1 MLRKE
6 DFEPNMKTEDKIPG
20 AQTENPAQSQRFGD
34 FIVKYM
40 QNVQDTM
47 ELFPGTSF
55 RAINEIFGVLYVPLE
70 SMGEIEVTGTSYN
83 SIPKCY
89 TYMDMEAA
97 GESGINRLHDHPYL
111 KLRGKGTAVAVIDS
125 GIDYQ
130 NEVFRNA
137 GGSRI
142 AYLWDQSIEEEEQN
156 QSGRELEAE
165 NGDADN
171 LPGDDIADTEVP
183 YGKLFRKKD
192 IDRALAS
199 EEPFAIVPSRDTN
212 GHGTAL
218 AGIAAGNMV
227 PGENF
232 TEPFAIVP
240 SRDTN
245 GHGTALAGIAAGNMV
260 PGENFTGA
268 APEATLIII
277 KVKPAKQYLRNFYLY
292 PPEAEAFQEN
302 DVMMA
307 IAFAISQAKKLK
319 MPLSICLGIGSSQ
332 GAHLG
337 TNALSQYVD
346 YVANFSQVSVSV
358 AAGNEGNTR
367 NHSTGI
373 FSQGREQIVT
383 ELRVAEREQG
393 FTIEF
398 WGEPPEIY
406 ELSIQSP
413 TGEIL
418 EVSSSIGSRTQELSF
433 VFVETKVYVN
443 YILIERQTGY
453 SLVYIRFFHPASGIW
468 KIFTQARNQQ
478 NVQFHIW
485 LPVEGL
491 ISQDTYFLEPSP
503 YTTVT
508 APGDARNSI
517 TATAYQ
523 HRDGS
528 IYIAAGRGYTPD
540 GMITPHLAAPGVNVK
555 VPLVRGGFGTRS
567 GTSISAAQTAGIAA
581 LLFEWAIIRDNQP
594 FFTGSSVKYYLQRGA
609 RREENMQYPNP
620 EWGYGKVDLYHTFEL
635 LT

>member
-40 QNVQDTM
+40 QNVKDTM
-47 ELFPGTSF
+47 ELFSGTSF
-55 RAINEIFGVLYVPLE
+55 QAINEIFGVLYVPLE
-70 SMGEIEVTGTSYN
+70 SMGELEVTGTSYN

-97 GESGINRLHDHPYL
+97 GASGITRLHDHPYL

-130 NEVFRNA
+130 NAVFRNA

-142 AYLWDQSIEEEEQN
+142 AYLWDQS
-156 QSGRELEAE
+156 LED
-165 NGDADN
+165 GT
-171 LPGDDIADTEVP
+171 DIAGTEVP
-183 YGKLFRKKD
+183 YGRLFRKND
-192 IDRALAS
+192 IDQALAF
-199 EEPFAIVPSRDTN
+199 EDPFSV
-212 GHGTAL
+212 
-218 AGIAAGNMV
+218 
-227 PGENF
+227 
-232 TEPFAIVP
+232 VP

-292 PPEAEAFQEN
+292 PPDAEVFQEN

-307 IAFAISQAKKLK
+307 IAYAISWAKKLE

-373 FSQGREQIVT
+373 FSQEREQIVT

-393 FTIEF
+393 FTMEF

-406 ELSIQSP
+406 GLSIQSP

-468 KIFTQARNQQ
+468 KIFTQARNRQ
-478 NVQFHIW
+478 NVQFHMW

-567 GTSISAAQTAGIAA
+567 GTSISAAQMSGIAA

>member
-20 AQTENPAQSQRFGD
+20 AQSENPAQSQRFGD

-40 QNVQDTM
+40 QNVKDTM

-55 RAINEIFGVLYVPLE
+55 QAINEIFGVLYVPLE
-70 SMGEIEVTGTSYN
+70 SMGELEVTGTSYN

-89 TYMDMEAA
+89 TYMDMEASGA
-97 GESGINRLHDHPYL
+97 SGITRLHDHPYL

-130 NEVFRNA
+130 NAVFRNA

-142 AYLWDQSIEEEEQN
+142 AYLWDQS
-156 QSGRELEAE
+156 LED
-165 NGDADN
+165 GT
-171 LPGDDIADTEVP
+171 DIAGTEVP
-183 YGKLFRKKD
+183 YGRLFRKKD
-192 IDRALAS
+192 IDQALAF
-199 EEPFAIVPSRDTN
+199 EDPFSVVPSRDTN

-218 AGIAAGNMV
+218 SGIAAGNM
-227 PGENF
+227 
-232 TEPFAIVP
+232 A
-240 SRDTN
+240 
-245 GHGTALAGIAAGNMV
+245 

-292 PPEAEAFQEN
+292 PPEAEVFQEN

-307 IAFAISQAKKLK
+307 IAYAISWAKKLE

-373 FSQGREQIVT
+373 FSQEREQIVT

-393 FTIEF
+393 FTMEF

-406 ELSIQSP
+406 GLSIQSP

-433 VFVETKVYVN
+433 VFVETKMYVN

-468 KIFTQARNQQ
+468 KIFTQARNRQ
-478 NVQFHIW
+478 NVQFHMW

>member
-1 MLRKE
+1 MFGRE
-6 DFEPNMKTEDKIPG
+6 DFEFDMETEENEIPG
-20 AQTENPAQSQRFGD
+20 VQPENPAQSEHFGD

-40 QNVQDTM
+40 QKVENTM
-47 ELFPGTSF
+47 ELFPGTTF
-55 RAINEIFGVLYVPLE
+55 QAVNEIFGILYVPLE
-70 SMGEIEVTGTSYN
+70 NTGELEITGTSYN

-97 GESGINRLHDHPYL
+97 GASGITRLHDHPYL

-142 AYLWDQSIEEEEQN
+142 AYLWDQS
-156 QSGRELEAE
+156 LEDE
-165 NGDADN
+165 
-171 LPGDDIADTEVP
+171 ADTGSAKVP
-183 YGKLFRKKD
+183 YGRLFRKKD
-192 IDRALAS
+192 IDLALDS
-199 EEPFAIVPSRDTN
+199 ENPFSIVPSRDTN

-227 PGENF
+227 Q
-232 TEPFAIVP
+232 
-240 SRDTN
+240 
-245 GHGTALAGIAAGNMV
+245 
-260 PGENFTGA
+260 GENFTGA

-292 PPEAEAFQEN
+292 PPEAEVFQED

-307 IAFAISQAKKLK
+307 IAFAIRQAKELGV
-319 MPLSICLGIGSSQ
+319 PLSICVGIGSSQ

-373 FSQGREQIVT
+373 FSQEREKIVT

-393 FTIEF
+393 FTMEF

-418 EVSSSIGSRTQELSF
+418 KVSSSIGSRTQELSF

-468 KIFTQARNQQ
+468 KIFTQGKNKQ
-478 NVQFHIW
+478 NVQFHMW

-540 GMITPHLAAPGVNVK
+540 GMVTPHLAAPGVNVK

-620 EWGYGKVDLYHTFEL
+620 EWGYGRVDLYHTFEL

>member
-20 AQTENPAQSQRFGD
+20 AQSENPAQSQRFGD

-40 QNVQDTM
+40 QNVKDTM

-55 RAINEIFGVLYVPLE
+55 QAINEIFGVLYVPLE
-70 SMGEIEVTGTSYN
+70 SMGELEVTGTSYN

-97 GESGINRLHDHPYL
+97 GASGITRLHDHPYL

-130 NEVFRNA
+130 NAVFRNA

-142 AYLWDQSIEEEEQN
+142 AYLWDQS
-156 QSGRELEAE
+156 LED
-165 NGDADN
+165 GT
-171 LPGDDIADTEVP
+171 DIAGTEVP
-183 YGKLFRKKD
+183 YGRLFRKKD
-192 IDRALAS
+192 IDQALAF
-199 EEPFAIVPSRDTN
+199 EDPFSVVPSRDTN

-218 AGIAAGNMV
+218 SGIAAGNM
-227 PGENF
+227 
-232 TEPFAIVP
+232 A
-240 SRDTN
+240 
-245 GHGTALAGIAAGNMV
+245 

-292 PPEAEAFQEN
+292 PPEAEVFQEN

-307 IAFAISQAKKLK
+307 IAYAISWAKKLE

-373 FSQGREQIVT
+373 FSQEREQIVT

-393 FTIEF
+393 FTMEF

-406 ELSIQSP
+406 GLSIQSP

-468 KIFTQARNQQ
+468 KIFTQARNRQ
-478 NVQFHIW
+478 NVQFHMW

>member
-40 QNVQDTM
+40 QNVKDTM

-55 RAINEIFGVLYVPLE
+55 QAINEIFGVLYVPLE
-70 SMGEIEVTGTSYN
+70 SMGELEVTGTSYN

-97 GESGINRLHDHPYL
+97 GASGITRLHDHPYL

-130 NEVFRNA
+130 NAVFRNA

-142 AYLWDQSIEEEEQN
+142 AYLWDQS
-156 QSGRELEAE
+156 LED
-165 NGDADN
+165 GT
-171 LPGDDIADTEVP
+171 DIAGTEVP
-183 YGKLFRKKD
+183 YGRLFRKND
-192 IDRALAS
+192 IDQALAF
-199 EEPFAIVPSRDTN
+199 EDPFSV
-212 GHGTAL
+212 
-218 AGIAAGNMV
+218 
-227 PGENF
+227 
-232 TEPFAIVP
+232 VP

-292 PPEAEAFQEN
+292 PPDAEVFQEN

-307 IAFAISQAKKLK
+307 IAYAISWAKKLE

-346 YVANFSQVSVSV
+346 YVANFSQVSVSA

-393 FTIEF
+393 FTMEF

-406 ELSIQSP
+406 GLSIQSP

-468 KIFTQARNQQ
+468 KIFTRGKNRQ
-478 NVQFHIW
+478 NVQFHMW

-517 TATAYQ
+517 TTTAYQ

-594 FFTGSSVKYYLQRGA
+594 FFTGSGVKYYLQRGA

-620 EWGYGKVDLYHTFEL
+620 EWGYGKVNLYHTFEL

>member
-20 AQTENPAQSQRFGD
+20 AQSENPAQSQRFGD

-40 QNVQDTM
+40 QNVKDTM

-55 RAINEIFGVLYVPLE
+55 QAINEIFGVLYVPLE
-70 SMGEIEVTGTSYN
+70 SMGELEVTGTSYN

-97 GESGINRLHDHPYL
+97 GASGITRLHDHPYL

-130 NEVFRNA
+130 NAVFRNA

-142 AYLWDQSIEEEEQN
+142 AYLWDQS
-156 QSGRELEAE
+156 LED
-165 NGDADN
+165 GT
-171 LPGDDIADTEVP
+171 DIAGTEVP
-183 YGKLFRKKD
+183 YGRLFLKND
-192 IDRALAS
+192 IDQALAF
-199 EEPFAIVPSRDTN
+199 EDPFSV
-212 GHGTAL
+212 
-218 AGIAAGNMV
+218 
-227 PGENF
+227 
-232 TEPFAIVP
+232 VP

-292 PPEAEAFQEN
+292 PPDAEVFQEN

-307 IAFAISQAKKLK
+307 IAYAISWAKKLE

-373 FSQGREQIVT
+373 FSQEREQIVT

-393 FTIEF
+393 FTMEF

-406 ELSIQSP
+406 GLSIQSP

-468 KIFTQARNQQ
+468 KIFTQARNRQ
-478 NVQFHIW
+478 NVQFHMW

-567 GTSISAAQTAGIAA
+567 GTSISAAQMSGIAA

>member
-20 AQTENPAQSQRFGD
+20 AQSENPAQSQHFGD

-40 QNVQDTM
+40 QNVKDTM

-55 RAINEIFGVLYVPLE
+55 QAINEIFGVLYVPLE
-70 SMGEIEVTGTSYN
+70 SMGELEVTGTSYN

-97 GESGINRLHDHPYL
+97 GASGITRLHDHPYL

-130 NEVFRNA
+130 NAVFRNA

-142 AYLWDQSIEEEEQN
+142 AYLWDQS
-156 QSGRELEAE
+156 LED
-165 NGDADN
+165 GT
-171 LPGDDIADTEVP
+171 DIAGTEVP
-183 YGKLFRKKD
+183 YGRLFRKND
-192 IDRALAS
+192 IDQALAF
-199 EEPFAIVPSRDTN
+199 EDPFSV
-212 GHGTAL
+212 
-218 AGIAAGNMV
+218 
-227 PGENF
+227 
-232 TEPFAIVP
+232 VP

-292 PPEAEAFQEN
+292 PPDAEVFQEN

-307 IAFAISQAKKLK
+307 IAYAISWAKKLE

-373 FSQGREQIVT
+373 FSQGREQVVT

-393 FTIEF
+393 FTMEF

-406 ELSIQSP
+406 GLSIQSP

-468 KIFTQARNQQ
+468 KIFTQARNRQ
-478 NVQFHIW
+478 NVQFHMW

-567 GTSISAAQTAGIAA
+567 GTSISAAQMSGIAA

>member
-6 DFEPNMKTEDKIPG
+6 DFEPNMKIEDKIPG
-20 AQTENPAQSQRFGD
+20 AQSENPAQSQRFGD

-40 QNVQDTM
+40 QNVKDTM

-55 RAINEIFGVLYVPLE
+55 QAINEIFGVLYVPLE
-70 SMGEIEVTGTSYN
+70 SMGELEVTGTSYN

-97 GESGINRLHDHPYL
+97 GASGITRLHDHPYL

-130 NEVFRNA
+130 NAVFRNA

-142 AYLWDQSIEEEEQN
+142 AYLWDQS
-156 QSGRELEAE
+156 LED
-165 NGDADN
+165 GT
-171 LPGDDIADTEVP
+171 DIAGTEVP
-183 YGKLFRKKD
+183 YGRLFRKND
-192 IDRALAS
+192 IDQALAF
-199 EEPFAIVPSRDTN
+199 ENPFSV
-212 GHGTAL
+212 
-218 AGIAAGNMV
+218 
-227 PGENF
+227 
-232 TEPFAIVP
+232 VP

-292 PPEAEAFQEN
+292 PPDAEVFQEN

-307 IAFAISQAKKLK
+307 IAYAISWAKKLE

-373 FSQGREQIVT
+373 FSQEREQIVT

-393 FTIEF
+393 FTMEF

-406 ELSIQSP
+406 GLSIQSP

-468 KIFTQARNQQ
+468 KIFTQARNRQ
-478 NVQFHIW
+478 NVQFHMW

-594 FFTGSSVKYYLQRGA
+594 FFTGSSMKYYLQRGA

>member
-1 MLRKE
+1 MFGRE
-6 DFEPNMKTEDKIPG
+6 DFEFDMKTEENEIPG
-20 AQTENPAQSQRFGD
+20 VQPENPAQSEHFGD

-40 QNVQDTM
+40 QNVENTM
-47 ELFPGTSF
+47 ELFPGTTF
-55 RAINEIFGVLYVPLE
+55 QAVNEIFGILYVPLE
-70 SMGEIEVTGTSYN
+70 NTGELEITGTSYN

-97 GESGINRLHDHPYL
+97 GASGITRLHDHPYL

-142 AYLWDQSIEEEEQN
+142 AYLWDQS
-156 QSGRELEAE
+156 LEDE
-165 NGDADN
+165 
-171 LPGDDIADTEVP
+171 ADTGSAKVP
-183 YGKLFRKKD
+183 YGRLFRKKD
-192 IDRALAS
+192 IDLALDS
-199 EEPFAIVPSRDTN
+199 ENPFSIVPSRDTN

-227 PGENF
+227 Q
-232 TEPFAIVP
+232 
-240 SRDTN
+240 
-245 GHGTALAGIAAGNMV
+245 
-260 PGENFTGA
+260 GENFTGA

-292 PPEAEAFQEN
+292 PPEAEVFQED

-307 IAFAISQAKKLK
+307 IAFAIRLAKELGV
-319 MPLSICLGIGSSQ
+319 PLSICVGIGSSQ

-373 FSQGREQIVT
+373 FSQERERIVT

-393 FTIEF
+393 FTMEF

-418 EVSSSIGSRTQELSF
+418 EVSSSIGARTQELSF

-468 KIFTQARNQQ
+468 KIFTQGKNKQ
-478 NVQFHIW
+478 NAQFHMW

-540 GMITPHLAAPGVNVK
+540 GMVTPHLAAPGVNVK

-581 LLFEWAIIRDNQP
+581 LLFEWAIIRNNQP

-620 EWGYGKVDLYHTFEL
+620 EWGYGRVDLYHTFEL

>member
-1 MLRKE
+1 MFGKE
-6 DFEPNMKTEDKIPG
+6 DFEFDMETEEDEILGVQP
-20 AQTENPAQSQRFGD
+20 ENPTQSEHFGD

-40 QNVQDTM
+40 QNVENTM
-47 ELFPGTSF
+47 ELFPGTTF
-55 RAINEIFGVLYVPLE
+55 QAVNEIFGILYVPLE
-70 SMGEIEVTGTSYN
+70 NIGELEVTGTSYN

-89 TYMDMEAA
+89 TYMDMDAA
-97 GESGINRLHDHPYL
+97 GASGITRLHDHPYL

-142 AYLWDQSIEEEEQN
+142 AYLWDQS
-156 QSGRELEAE
+156 LE
-165 NGDADN
+165 NGTDKES
-171 LPGDDIADTEVP
+171 TEVP
-183 YGKLFRKKD
+183 YGRLFRKKD
-192 IDRALAS
+192 IDLALDS
-199 EEPFAIVPSRDTN
+199 ENPFSIVPSRD
-212 GHGTAL
+212 
-218 AGIAAGNMV
+218 I
-227 PGENF
+227 
-232 TEPFAIVP
+232 
-240 SRDTN
+240 N

-277 KVKPAKQYLRNFYLY
+277 KVKQAKQYLRNFYLY
-292 PPEAEAFQEN
+292 PPDAEVFQED

-307 IAFAISQAKKLK
+307 VAIAIRLAKELG

-337 TNALSQYVD
+337 ANALSQYVD

-373 FSQGREQIVT
+373 FSQGRDNVVT

-393 FTIEF
+393 FTLEF

-406 ELSIQSP
+406 SISIQSP

-418 EVSSSIGSRTQELSF
+418 EVSSSIGARTQELSF

-443 YILIERQTGY
+443 YIMIERQTGY
-453 SLVYIRFFHPASGIW
+453 SLIYVRFFHPAAGIW
-468 KIFTQARNQQ
+468 KIFTQARNRQ
-478 NVQFHIW
+478 NVQFHMW

-540 GMITPHLAAPGVNVK
+540 GMVTPHLAAPGVNVK
-555 VPLVRGGFGTRS
+555 VPLMRGGYGTRS
-567 GTSISAAQTAGIAA
+567 GTSIAAAQTAGIAA
-581 LLFEWAIIRDNQP
+581 LLFEWAIIRNNQP

>member
-1 MLRKE
+1 MQ
-6 DFEPNMKTEDKIPG
+6 P
-20 AQTENPAQSQRFGD
+20 ENPAQSEHFGD

-40 QNVQDTM
+40 QNVENTM
-47 ELFPGTSF
+47 ELFPGTTF
-55 RAINEIFGVLYVPLE
+55 QAVNEIFGILYVPLE
-70 SMGEIEVTGTSYN
+70 NTGELEITGTSYN

-97 GESGINRLHDHPYL
+97 GASGITRLHDHPYL

-142 AYLWDQSIEEEEQN
+142 AYLWDQSLEEE
-156 QSGRELEAE
+156 SDMGA
-165 NGDADN
+165 AK
-171 LPGDDIADTEVP
+171 VP
-183 YGKLFRKKD
+183 YGRLFRKRD
-192 IDRALAS
+192 IDLALDS
-199 EEPFAIVPSRDTN
+199 ENPFSIVPSRDTN

-227 PGENF
+227 Q
-232 TEPFAIVP
+232 
-240 SRDTN
+240 
-245 GHGTALAGIAAGNMV
+245 
-260 PGENFTGA
+260 GENFTGA

-292 PPEAEAFQEN
+292 PPEAEVFQED

-307 IAFAISQAKKLK
+307 IAFAIRLAKELGV
-319 MPLSICLGIGSSQ
+319 PLSICVGIGSSQ

-373 FSQGREQIVT
+373 FSQEREKIVT

-393 FTIEF
+393 FTMEF

-468 KIFTQARNQQ
+468 KIFTQGKNKQ
-478 NVQFHIW
+478 NVQFHMW

-528 IYIAAGRGYTPD
+528 IYIAAGRGYTPN
-540 GMITPHLAAPGVNVK
+540 GMVTPHLAAPGVNVK
-555 VPLVRGGFGTRS
+555 VPLVRGGFGIRS

-620 EWGYGKVDLYHTFEL
+620 EWGYGRVDLYHTFEL

>member
-1 MLRKE
+1 MLGKE
-6 DFEPNMKTEDKIPG
+6 DFEFDMETEENEIPG
-20 AQTENPAQSQRFGD
+20 VQPENPAQSEHFGD

-40 QNVQDTM
+40 QNVENTM
-47 ELFPGTSF
+47 ELFPGTTF
-55 RAINEIFGVLYVPLE
+55 QAINEIFGILYVPLE
-70 SMGEIEVTGTSYN
+70 NTGELEITGTSYN

-97 GESGINRLHDHPYL
+97 GASGITRLHDHPYL
-111 KLRGKGTAVAVIDS
+111 KLRGRGTAVAVIDS

-142 AYLWDQSIEEEEQN
+142 AYLWDQSLEEE
-156 QSGRELEAE
+156 SDMGA
-165 NGDADN
+165 AK
-171 LPGDDIADTEVP
+171 VP
-183 YGKLFRKKD
+183 YGRLFRKRD
-192 IDRALAS
+192 IDLALDS
-199 EEPFAIVPSRDTN
+199 ENPFSIVPSRDTN

-227 PGENF
+227 Q
-232 TEPFAIVP
+232 
-240 SRDTN
+240 
-245 GHGTALAGIAAGNMV
+245 
-260 PGENFTGA
+260 GENFTGA

-292 PPEAEAFQEN
+292 PPEAEVFQED

-307 IAFAISQAKKLK
+307 IAFAIRLAKELRV
-319 MPLSICLGIGSSQ
+319 PLSICVGIGSSQ

-373 FSQGREQIVT
+373 FSQEREKIVT

-393 FTIEF
+393 FTMEF

-468 KIFTQARNQQ
+468 KIFTQGKNKQ
-478 NVQFHIW
+478 NVQFHMW

-540 GMITPHLAAPGVNVK
+540 GMVTPHLAAPGVNVK

-581 LLFEWAIIRDNQP
+581 LLFEWAIIRNNQP

-620 EWGYGKVDLYHTFEL
+620 EWGYGRVDLYHTFEL

>member
-20 AQTENPAQSQRFGD
+20 AQSENPAQSQRFGD

-40 QNVQDTM
+40 QNVKDTM

-55 RAINEIFGVLYVPLE
+55 QAINEIFGVLYVPLE
-70 SMGEIEVTGTSYN
+70 SMGELEVTGTSYN

-97 GESGINRLHDHPYL
+97 GASGITRLHDHPYL

-130 NEVFRNA
+130 NAVFRNA

-142 AYLWDQSIEEEEQN
+142 AYLWDQS
-156 QSGRELEAE
+156 LED
-165 NGDADN
+165 GT
-171 LPGDDIADTEVP
+171 DIAGTEVP
-183 YGKLFRKKD
+183 YGRLFRKND
-192 IDRALAS
+192 IDQALAF
-199 EEPFAIVPSRDTN
+199 EDPFSV
-212 GHGTAL
+212 
-218 AGIAAGNMV
+218 
-227 PGENF
+227 
-232 TEPFAIVP
+232 VP

-292 PPEAEAFQEN
+292 PPDAEVFQEN

-307 IAFAISQAKKLK
+307 IAYAISWAKKLE

-468 KIFTQARNQQ
+468 KIFTQARNRQ

-609 RREENMQYPNP
+609 RREETMQYPNP

>member
-20 AQTENPAQSQRFGD
+20 AQSENPAQSQRFGD

-40 QNVQDTM
+40 QNVKDTM

-55 RAINEIFGVLYVPLE
+55 QAINEIFGVLYVPLE
-70 SMGEIEVTGTSYN
+70 SMGELEVTGTSYN

-97 GESGINRLHDHPYL
+97 GASGITRLHDHPYL

-130 NEVFRNA
+130 NVVFRNA

-142 AYLWDQSIEEEEQN
+142 AYLWDQS
-156 QSGRELEAE
+156 LED
-165 NGDADN
+165 GT
-171 LPGDDIADTEVP
+171 DIAGTEVP
-183 YGKLFRKKD
+183 YGRLFRKND
-192 IDRALAS
+192 IDQALAF
-199 EEPFAIVPSRDTN
+199 EDPFSV
-212 GHGTAL
+212 
-218 AGIAAGNMV
+218 
-227 PGENF
+227 
-232 TEPFAIVP
+232 VP

-292 PPEAEAFQEN
+292 PPDAEVFQEN

-307 IAFAISQAKKLK
+307 IAYAISWAKKLE

-373 FSQGREQIVT
+373 FSQGREQVVT

-393 FTIEF
+393 FTMEF

-406 ELSIQSP
+406 GLSIQSP

-468 KIFTQARNQQ
+468 KIFTQARNRQ
-478 NVQFHIW
+478 NVQFHMW

-567 GTSISAAQTAGIAA
+567 GTSISAAQMSGIAA

>member
-20 AQTENPAQSQRFGD
+20 AQSENPAQSQRFGD

-40 QNVQDTM
+40 QNVKDTM

-55 RAINEIFGVLYVPLE
+55 QAINEIFGVLYVPLE
-70 SMGEIEVTGTSYN
+70 SMGELEVTGTSYN

-97 GESGINRLHDHPYL
+97 GASGITRLHDHPYL

-130 NEVFRNA
+130 NAVFRNA

-142 AYLWDQSIEEEEQN
+142 AYLWDQS
-156 QSGRELEAE
+156 LED
-165 NGDADN
+165 GT
-171 LPGDDIADTEVP
+171 DIAGTEVP
-183 YGKLFRKKD
+183 YGRLFRKND
-192 IDRALAS
+192 IDQALAF
-199 EEPFAIVPSRDTN
+199 EDPFSV
-212 GHGTAL
+212 
-218 AGIAAGNMV
+218 
-227 PGENF
+227 
-232 TEPFAIVP
+232 VP

-292 PPEAEAFQEN
+292 PPDAEVFQEN

-307 IAFAISQAKKLK
+307 IAYAISWAKKLE

-468 KIFTQARNQQ
+468 KIFTQARNRQ
-478 NVQFHIW
+478 NVQFHMW

-567 GTSISAAQTAGIAA
+567 GTSISAAQMSGIAA

>member
-1 MLRKE
+1 MFGRE
-6 DFEPNMKTEDKIPG
+6 DFEFDMKTEENEIPG
-20 AQTENPAQSQRFGD
+20 VQPENPAQSEHFGD

-40 QNVQDTM
+40 QKVENTM
-47 ELFPGTSF
+47 ELFPGTTF
-55 RAINEIFGVLYVPLE
+55 QAVNEIFGILYVPLE
-70 SMGEIEVTGTSYN
+70 NTGELEITGTSYN

-97 GESGINRLHDHPYL
+97 GASGITRLHDHPYL

-142 AYLWDQSIEEEEQN
+142 AYLWDQSLEEE
-156 QSGRELEAE
+156 SDMGA
-165 NGDADN
+165 AK
-171 LPGDDIADTEVP
+171 VP
-183 YGKLFRKKD
+183 YGRLFRKKD
-192 IDRALAS
+192 IDLALDS
-199 EEPFAIVPSRDTN
+199 ENPFSIVPSRDTN

-227 PGENF
+227 Q
-232 TEPFAIVP
+232 
-240 SRDTN
+240 
-245 GHGTALAGIAAGNMV
+245 
-260 PGENFTGA
+260 GENFTGA

-292 PPEAEAFQEN
+292 PPEAEVFQED

-307 IAFAISQAKKLK
+307 IAFAIRLAKELGV
-319 MPLSICLGIGSSQ
+319 PLSICVGIGSSQ

-373 FSQGREQIVT
+373 FSQEREKIVT

-393 FTIEF
+393 FTMEF

-418 EVSSSIGSRTQELSF
+418 KVSSSIGYRTQELSF

-468 KIFTQARNQQ
+468 KIFTQGKNKQ
-478 NVQFHIW
+478 NVQFHMW

-540 GMITPHLAAPGVNVK
+540 GMVTPHLAAPGVNVK

-620 EWGYGKVDLYHTFEL
+620 EWGYGRVDLYHTFEL

>member
-1 MLRKE
+1 MKKAKAGLHMLRKE
-6 DFEPNMKTEDKIPG
+6 ELEFNMDAREDEIPG
-20 AQTENPAQSQRFGD
+20 VQPEKPAQSEHFGD
-34 FIVKYM
+34 FIVKHM
-40 QNVQDTM
+40 QNVENTM
-47 ELFPGTSF
+47 ELFPGTTF
-55 RAINEIFGVLYVPLE
+55 QAIDEIFGILYVPLE
-70 SMGEIEVTGTSYN
+70 NIGELEITGISYN

-97 GESGINRLHDHPYL
+97 GASGVTRLHDHPYL
-111 KLRGKGTAVAVIDS
+111 RLLGKGTAVAVIDS

-142 AYLWDQSIEEEEQN
+142 AYLWDQSLEDSREEK
-156 QSGRELEAE
+156 
-165 NGDADN
+165 
-171 LPGDDIADTEVP
+171 EVP
-183 YGKLFRKKD
+183 YGRLFRKTD
-192 IDRALAS
+192 IDQALGTKA
-199 EEPFAIVPSRDTN
+199 PFFLVPSMDTN
-212 GHGTAL
+212 GHGTVL
-218 AGIAAGNMV
+218 AGIAAGNV
-227 PGENF
+227 
-232 TEPFAIVP
+232 
-240 SRDTN
+240 
-245 GHGTALAGIAAGNMV
+245 V

-268 APEATLIII
+268 APEATLIVI
-277 KVKPAKQYLRNFYLY
+277 KLKQAKQYLRNFYLY
-292 PPEAEAFQEN
+292 PPDTEVFQED
-302 DVMMA
+302 DVMLA
-307 IAFAISQAKKLK
+307 IAFAIRWAKELK

-337 TNALSQYVD
+337 ANALSQYVD
-346 YVANFSQVSVSV
+346 YVADFSQVSVSA

-373 FSQGREQIVT
+373 LSPGRNSAVT
-383 ELRVAEREQG
+383 ELRVAEKEQG
-393 FTIEF
+393 FTLEF

-406 ELSIQSP
+406 SISIQSP

-418 EVSSSIGSRTQELSF
+418 EVSSSIGARTQELSF
-433 VFVETKVYVN
+433 IFVETKVYVN
-443 YILIERQTGY
+443 YIMIERQTGY
-453 SLVYIRFFHPASGIW
+453 SLIYVRFFHPAAGIW
-468 KIFTQARNQQ
+468 KIFTQTRNRQ
-478 NVQFHIW
+478 NVQFYMW

-540 GMITPHLAAPGVNVK
+540 GRITPHLAAPGVGVK
-555 VPLVRGGFGTRS
+555 APLVRGGYGTRS
-567 GTSISAAQTAGIAA
+567 GTSIAAAQTAGIAA
-581 LLFEWAIIRDNQP
+581 LLFEWAIIRNNQP

-609 RREENMQYPNP
+609 RREENIQYPNP
-620 EWGYGKVDLYHTFEL
+620 EWGYGEVDLYHTFEL

>member
-20 AQTENPAQSQRFGD
+20 AQSENPAQSQRFGD

-40 QNVQDTM
+40 QNVKDTM

-55 RAINEIFGVLYVPLE
+55 QAINEIFGVLYVPLE
-70 SMGEIEVTGTSYN
+70 SMGELEVTGTSYN

-89 TYMDMEAA
+89 TYMDMEASGA
-97 GESGINRLHDHPYL
+97 SGITRLHDHPYL

-130 NEVFRNA
+130 NAVFRNA

-142 AYLWDQSIEEEEQN
+142 AYLWDQS
-156 QSGRELEAE
+156 LED
-165 NGDADN
+165 GT
-171 LPGDDIADTEVP
+171 DIAGTEVP
-183 YGKLFRKKD
+183 YGRLFRKKD
-192 IDRALAS
+192 IDQALAS
-199 EEPFAIVPSRDTN
+199 EDPFSVVPSRDTN

-218 AGIAAGNMV
+218 
-227 PGENF
+227 
-232 TEPFAIVP
+232 
-240 SRDTN
+240 S
-245 GHGTALAGIAAGNMV
+245 GIAAGNMV

-292 PPEAEAFQEN
+292 PPEAEVFQEN

-307 IAFAISQAKKLK
+307 IAYAISWAKKLE

-373 FSQGREQIVT
+373 FSQEREQIVT

-393 FTIEF
+393 FTMEF

-406 ELSIQSP
+406 GLSIQSP

-468 KIFTQARNQQ
+468 KIFTQARNRQ
-478 NVQFHIW
+478 NVQFHMW

-567 GTSISAAQTAGIAA
+567 GTSISAAQMSGIAA
-581 LLFEWAIIRDNQP
+581 LLFEWAIIRNNQP

>member
-40 QNVQDTM
+40 QNVKDTM

-55 RAINEIFGVLYVPLE
+55 QAINEIFGVLYVPLE
-70 SMGEIEVTGTSYN
+70 SMGELEVTGTSYN

-97 GESGINRLHDHPYL
+97 GASGITRLHDHPYL
-111 KLRGKGTAVAVIDS
+111 KLRGMGTAVEVIDS

-130 NEVFRNA
+130 NAVFRNA

-142 AYLWDQSIEEEEQN
+142 AYLWDQS
-156 QSGRELEAE
+156 LED
-165 NGDADN
+165 GT
-171 LPGDDIADTEVP
+171 DIAGTEVP
-183 YGKLFRKKD
+183 YGRLFRKND
-192 IDRALAS
+192 IDQALAF
-199 EEPFAIVPSRDTN
+199 EDPFSV
-212 GHGTAL
+212 
-218 AGIAAGNMV
+218 
-227 PGENF
+227 
-232 TEPFAIVP
+232 VP

-292 PPEAEAFQEN
+292 PPDAEVFQEN

-307 IAFAISQAKKLK
+307 IAYAISWAKKLE

-393 FTIEF
+393 FTMEF

-406 ELSIQSP
+406 GLSIQSP

-468 KIFTQARNQQ
+468 KIFTQARNRQ
-478 NVQFHIW
+478 NVQFHMW

-567 GTSISAAQTAGIAA
+567 GTSISAAQMSGIAA

>member
-1 MLRKE
+1 MFGRE
-6 DFEPNMKTEDKIPG
+6 DFEFDMKTEENEIPG
-20 AQTENPAQSQRFGD
+20 VQPENPAQSEHFGD

-40 QNVQDTM
+40 QNVENTM
-47 ELFPGTSF
+47 ELFPGTTF
-55 RAINEIFGVLYVPLE
+55 QAINEIFGILYVPLE
-70 SMGEIEVTGTSYN
+70 NTGELEITGTSYN

-97 GESGINRLHDHPYL
+97 GASGITRLHDHPYL
-111 KLRGKGTAVAVIDS
+111 KLRGRGTAVAVIDS

-142 AYLWDQSIEEEEQN
+142 AYLWDQSLEEE
-156 QSGRELEAE
+156 S
-165 NGDADN
+165 
-171 LPGDDIADTEVP
+171 DIGAAKVP
-183 YGKLFRKKD
+183 YGRLFRKRD
-192 IDRALAS
+192 IDLALDS
-199 EEPFAIVPSRDTN
+199 ENPFSIVPSRDTN

-227 PGENF
+227 Q
-232 TEPFAIVP
+232 
-240 SRDTN
+240 
-245 GHGTALAGIAAGNMV
+245 
-260 PGENFTGA
+260 GENFTGA

-292 PPEAEAFQEN
+292 PPEAEVFQED

-307 IAFAISQAKKLK
+307 IAFAIRLAKELRV
-319 MPLSICLGIGSSQ
+319 PLSICVGIGSSQ

-373 FSQGREQIVT
+373 FSQEREKIVT

-393 FTIEF
+393 FTMEF

-468 KIFTQARNQQ
+468 KIFTQGKNKQ
-478 NVQFHIW
+478 NVQFHMW
-485 LPVEGL
+485 LPLEGL

-540 GMITPHLAAPGVNVK
+540 GMVTPHLAAPGVNVK

-581 LLFEWAIIRDNQP
+581 LLFEWAIIRNNQP

-620 EWGYGKVDLYHTFEL
+620 EWGYGRVDLYHTFEL

>member
-20 AQTENPAQSQRFGD
+20 AQSENPAQSQRFGD

-40 QNVQDTM
+40 QNVKDTM

-55 RAINEIFGVLYVPLE
+55 QAINEIFGVLYVPLE
-70 SMGEIEVTGTSYN
+70 SMGELEVTGTSYN

-97 GESGINRLHDHPYL
+97 GASGITRLHDHPYL

-130 NEVFRNA
+130 NAVFRNA

-142 AYLWDQSIEEEEQN
+142 AYLWDQS
-156 QSGRELEAE
+156 LED
-165 NGDADN
+165 GT
-171 LPGDDIADTEVP
+171 DIAGTEVP
-183 YGKLFRKKD
+183 YGRLFHKND
-192 IDRALAS
+192 IDQALAF
-199 EEPFAIVPSRDTN
+199 EDPFSV
-212 GHGTAL
+212 
-218 AGIAAGNMV
+218 
-227 PGENF
+227 
-232 TEPFAIVP
+232 VP

-292 PPEAEAFQEN
+292 PPDAEVFQEN

-307 IAFAISQAKKLK
+307 IAYAISWAKKLE

-373 FSQGREQIVT
+373 FSQGREQVVT

-393 FTIEF
+393 FTMEF

-406 ELSIQSP
+406 GLSIQSP

-468 KIFTQARNQQ
+468 KIFTQARNRQ
-478 NVQFHIW
+478 NVQFHMW

-567 GTSISAAQTAGIAA
+567 GTSISAAQMSGIAA

>member
-40 QNVQDTM
+40 QNVKDTM

-55 RAINEIFGVLYVPLE
+55 QAINEIFGVLYVPLE
-70 SMGEIEVTGTSYN
+70 SMGELEVTGTSYN

-97 GESGINRLHDHPYL
+97 GASGITRLHDHPYL

-130 NEVFRNA
+130 NAVFRNA

-142 AYLWDQSIEEEEQN
+142 AYLWDQS
-156 QSGRELEAE
+156 LED
-165 NGDADN
+165 GT
-171 LPGDDIADTEVP
+171 DIAGTEVP
-183 YGKLFRKKD
+183 YGRLFRKND
-192 IDRALAS
+192 IDQALAS
-199 EEPFAIVPSRDTN
+199 EDPFSIVPSRDTN

-218 AGIAAGNMV
+218 
-227 PGENF
+227 
-232 TEPFAIVP
+232 
-240 SRDTN
+240 S
-245 GHGTALAGIAAGNMV
+245 GIAAGNMV

-292 PPEAEAFQEN
+292 PPDAEVFQEN
-302 DVMMA
+302 DVMIA
-307 IAFAISQAKKLK
+307 IAYAISWAKKLE

-346 YVANFSQVSVSV
+346 YVANFSQVSVSA

-393 FTIEF
+393 FTMEF

-406 ELSIQSP
+406 GLSIQSP

-468 KIFTQARNQQ
+468 KIFTRGKNRQ

-517 TATAYQ
+517 TTTAYQ

-567 GTSISAAQTAGIAA
+567 GTSISAAQMSGIAA

>member
-20 AQTENPAQSQRFGD
+20 AQSENPAQSQRFGD

-40 QNVQDTM
+40 QNVKDTM

-55 RAINEIFGVLYVPLE
+55 QAINEIFGVLYVPLE
-70 SMGEIEVTGTSYN
+70 NMGELEVTGTSYN

-89 TYMDMEAA
+89 TYMDMEASGA
-97 GESGINRLHDHPYL
+97 SGITRLHDHPYL

-130 NEVFRNA
+130 NAVFRNA

-142 AYLWDQSIEEEEQN
+142 SYLWDQS
-156 QSGRELEAE
+156 LED
-165 NGDADN
+165 GT
-171 LPGDDIADTEVP
+171 DIAGTEVP
-183 YGKLFRKKD
+183 YGRLFRKND
-192 IDRALAS
+192 IDQALAS
-199 EEPFAIVPSRDTN
+199 EDPFSV
-212 GHGTAL
+212 
-218 AGIAAGNMV
+218 
-227 PGENF
+227 
-232 TEPFAIVP
+232 VP

-292 PPEAEAFQEN
+292 PPDAEVFQEN

-307 IAFAISQAKKLK
+307 TAYAISWAKKLE

-373 FSQGREQIVT
+373 FSQEREQIVT

-393 FTIEF
+393 FTMEF

-406 ELSIQSP
+406 GLSIQSP

-478 NVQFHIW
+478 NVQFHMW

-594 FFTGSSVKYYLQRGA
+594 FFTGSGVKYYLQRGA

>member
-20 AQTENPAQSQRFGD
+20 AQSENPAQSQRFGD

-40 QNVQDTM
+40 QNVKDTM
-47 ELFPGTSF
+47 ELFSGTSF
-55 RAINEIFGVLYVPLE
+55 QAINEIFGVLYVPLE
-70 SMGEIEVTGTSYN
+70 SMGELEVTGTSYN

-97 GESGINRLHDHPYL
+97 GASGITRLHDHPYL

-130 NEVFRNA
+130 NAVFRNA

-142 AYLWDQSIEEEEQN
+142 AYLWDQS
-156 QSGRELEAE
+156 LED
-165 NGDADN
+165 GT
-171 LPGDDIADTEVP
+171 DIAGTEVP
-183 YGKLFRKKD
+183 YGRLFRKND
-192 IDRALAS
+192 IDQALAF
-199 EEPFAIVPSRDTN
+199 EDPFSV
-212 GHGTAL
+212 
-218 AGIAAGNMV
+218 
-227 PGENF
+227 
-232 TEPFAIVP
+232 VP

-292 PPEAEAFQEN
+292 PPDAEVFQEN

-307 IAFAISQAKKLK
+307 IAYAISWAKKLE

-517 TATAYQ
+517 TTTAYQ

-594 FFTGSSVKYYLQRGA
+594 FFTGSGVKYYLQRGA

-620 EWGYGKVDLYHTFEL
+620 EWGYGKVNLYHTFEL

>member
-20 AQTENPAQSQRFGD
+20 AQSENPAQSQRFGD

-40 QNVQDTM
+40 QNVKDTM
-47 ELFPGTSF
+47 ELFSGTSF
-55 RAINEIFGVLYVPLE
+55 QAINEIFGVLYVPLE
-70 SMGEIEVTGTSYN
+70 SMGELEVTGTSYN

-97 GESGINRLHDHPYL
+97 GASGITRLHDHPYL

-130 NEVFRNA
+130 NAVFRNA

-142 AYLWDQSIEEEEQN
+142 AYLWDQS
-156 QSGRELEAE
+156 LED
-165 NGDADN
+165 GT
-171 LPGDDIADTEVP
+171 DIAGTEVP
-183 YGKLFRKKD
+183 YGRLFRKND
-192 IDRALAS
+192 IDQALAF
-199 EEPFAIVPSRDTN
+199 EDPFSV
-212 GHGTAL
+212 
-218 AGIAAGNMV
+218 
-227 PGENF
+227 
-232 TEPFAIVP
+232 VP

-292 PPEAEAFQEN
+292 PPDAEVFQEN

-307 IAFAISQAKKLK
+307 IAYAISWAKKLE

-373 FSQGREQIVT
+373 FSQEREQIVT

-393 FTIEF
+393 FTMEF

-406 ELSIQSP
+406 GLSIQSP

-468 KIFTQARNQQ
+468 KIFTQARNRQ
-478 NVQFHIW
+478 NVQFHMW

-555 VPLVRGGFGTRS
+555 VPLVRGDFGTRS

-594 FFTGSSVKYYLQRGA
+594 FFTGSGVKYYLQRGA

>member
-20 AQTENPAQSQRFGD
+20 AQSENPAQSQRFGD

-40 QNVQDTM
+40 QNVKDTM

-55 RAINEIFGVLYVPLE
+55 QAINEIFGVLYVPLE
-70 SMGEIEVTGTSYN
+70 SMGELEVTGTSYN

-97 GESGINRLHDHPYL
+97 GASGITRLHDHPYL

-130 NEVFRNA
+130 NAVFRNA

-142 AYLWDQSIEEEEQN
+142 AYLWDQS
-156 QSGRELEAE
+156 LED
-165 NGDADN
+165 GT
-171 LPGDDIADTEVP
+171 DIAGTEVP
-183 YGKLFRKKD
+183 YGRLFRKND
-192 IDRALAS
+192 IDQALAF
-199 EEPFAIVPSRDTN
+199 EDPFSV
-212 GHGTAL
+212 
-218 AGIAAGNMV
+218 
-227 PGENF
+227 
-232 TEPFAIVP
+232 VP

-292 PPEAEAFQEN
+292 PPDAEVFQEN

-307 IAFAISQAKKLK
+307 IAYAISWAKKLE

-346 YVANFSQVSVSV
+346 YVANLSQVSVSV

-373 FSQGREQIVT
+373 FSQGREQVVT

-393 FTIEF
+393 FTMEF

-406 ELSIQSP
+406 GLSIQSP

-468 KIFTQARNQQ
+468 KIFTQARNRQ
-478 NVQFHIW
+478 NVQFHMW

-567 GTSISAAQTAGIAA
+567 GTSISAAQMSGIAA

>member
-47 ELFPGTSF
+47 ELFPGASF

-232 TEPFAIVP
+232 T
-240 SRDTN
+240 
-245 GHGTALAGIAAGNMV
+245 
-260 PGENFTGA
+260 GA

-319 MPLSICLGIGSSQ
+319 MPVSICLGIGSSQ

-508 APGDARNSI
+508 A
-517 TATAYQ
+517 
-523 HRDGS
+523 
-528 IYIAAGRGYTPD
+528 
-540 GMITPHLAAPGVNVK
+540 
-555 VPLVRGGFGTRS
+555 LVRGDFGTRS

>member
-20 AQTENPAQSQRFGD
+20 AQSENPAQSQRFGD

-40 QNVQDTM
+40 QNVKDTM
-47 ELFPGTSF
+47 ELFSGTSF
-55 RAINEIFGVLYVPLE
+55 QAINEIFGVLYVPLE
-70 SMGEIEVTGTSYN
+70 SMGELEVTGTSYN

-97 GESGINRLHDHPYL
+97 GASGITRLHDHPYL

-130 NEVFRNA
+130 NAVFRNA

-142 AYLWDQSIEEEEQN
+142 AYLWDQS
-156 QSGRELEAE
+156 LED
-165 NGDADN
+165 GT
-171 LPGDDIADTEVP
+171 DIAGTEVP
-183 YGKLFRKKD
+183 YGRLFRKND
-192 IDRALAS
+192 IDQALAF
-199 EEPFAIVPSRDTN
+199 EDPFSV
-212 GHGTAL
+212 
-218 AGIAAGNMV
+218 
-227 PGENF
+227 
-232 TEPFAIVP
+232 VP

-292 PPEAEAFQEN
+292 PPDAEVFQEN

-307 IAFAISQAKKLK
+307 IAYAISWAKKLE

-373 FSQGREQIVT
+373 FSQEREQIVT

-393 FTIEF
+393 FTMEF

-406 ELSIQSP
+406 GLSIQSP

-468 KIFTQARNQQ
+468 KIFTQARNRQ
-478 NVQFHIW
+478 NVQFHMW

-528 IYIAAGRGYTPD
+528 IYIAAGRVYTPD

-555 VPLVRGGFGTRS
+555 VPLVRGDFGTRS

>member
-1 MLRKE
+1 M
-6 DFEPNMKTEDKIPG
+6 
-20 AQTENPAQSQRFGD
+20 
-34 FIVKYM
+34 
-40 QNVQDTM
+40 
-47 ELFPGTSF
+47 
-55 RAINEIFGVLYVPLE
+55 
-70 SMGEIEVTGTSYN
+70 
-83 SIPKCY
+83 
-89 TYMDMEAA
+89 
-97 GESGINRLHDHPYL
+97 
-111 KLRGKGTAVAVIDS
+111 AVIDS

-192 IDRALAS
+192 IDRHWLPRS
-199 EEPFAIVPSRDTN
+199 RLPSC
-212 GHGTAL
+212 HPEIPTAM
-218 AGIAAGNMV
+218 A
-227 PGENF
+227 
-232 TEPFAIVP
+232 
-240 SRDTN
+240 R
-245 GHGTALAGIAAGNMV
+245 HWRGIAAGNMV

-620 EWGYGKVDLYHTFEL
+620 EWGYGRVDLYHTFEL

>member
-20 AQTENPAQSQRFGD
+20 AQSENPAQSQRFGD

-40 QNVQDTM
+40 QNVKDTM

-55 RAINEIFGVLYVPLE
+55 QAINEIFGVLYVPLE
-70 SMGEIEVTGTSYN
+70 SMGELEVTGTSYN

-97 GESGINRLHDHPYL
+97 GASGITRLHDHPYL

-130 NEVFRNA
+130 NAVFRNA

-142 AYLWDQSIEEEEQN
+142 AYLWDQS
-156 QSGRELEAE
+156 LED
-165 NGDADN
+165 GT
-171 LPGDDIADTEVP
+171 DIAGTEVP
-183 YGKLFRKKD
+183 YGRLFRKND
-192 IDRALAS
+192 IDQALAF
-199 EEPFAIVPSRDTN
+199 EDPFSV
-212 GHGTAL
+212 
-218 AGIAAGNMV
+218 
-227 PGENF
+227 
-232 TEPFAIVP
+232 VP

-292 PPEAEAFQEN
+292 PPDAEVFQEN

-307 IAFAISQAKKLK
+307 IAYAISWAKKLE

-373 FSQGREQIVT
+373 FSQGREQVVT

-393 FTIEF
+393 FTMEF

-406 ELSIQSP
+406 GLSIQSP

-468 KIFTQARNQQ
+468 KIFTQARNRQ
-478 NVQFHIW
+478 NVQFHMW

-491 ISQDTYFLEPSP
+491 ISQDTCFLEPSP

-567 GTSISAAQTAGIAA
+567 GTSISAAQMSGIAA

>member
-6 DFEPNMKTEDKIPG
+6 DFEPNMETEDKIPG
-20 AQTENPAQSQRFGD
+20 AQPENPAQSQRFGD

-55 RAINEIFGVLYVPLE
+55 QAINEIFGVLYVPLE
-70 SMGEIEVTGTSYN
+70 SMGELEVTGTSYN

-97 GESGINRLHDHPYL
+97 GASGITRLHDHPYL

-130 NEVFRNA
+130 NAVFRNA

-142 AYLWDQSIEEEEQN
+142 AYLWDQS
-156 QSGRELEAE
+156 LED
-165 NGDADN
+165 GT
-171 LPGDDIADTEVP
+171 DIAGTEVP
-183 YGKLFRKKD
+183 YGRLFRKND
-192 IDRALAS
+192 IDQALAF
-199 EEPFAIVPSRDTN
+199 EDPFSV
-212 GHGTAL
+212 
-218 AGIAAGNMV
+218 
-227 PGENF
+227 
-232 TEPFAIVP
+232 VP

-292 PPEAEAFQEN
+292 PPDAEVFQEN

-373 FSQGREQIVT
+373 FSQRREQIVT

-393 FTIEF
+393 FTMEF

-406 ELSIQSP
+406 GLSIQSP

-468 KIFTQARNQQ
+468 KIFTRGKNRQ
-478 NVQFHIW
+478 NVQFHMW

-517 TATAYQ
+517 TTTAYQ

-567 GTSISAAQTAGIAA
+567 GTSISAAQMSGIAA

>member
-20 AQTENPAQSQRFGD
+20 AQSENPAQSQRFGD

-40 QNVQDTM
+40 QNVKDTM
-47 ELFPGTSF
+47 ELFSGTSF
-55 RAINEIFGVLYVPLE
+55 QAINEIFGVLYVPLE
-70 SMGEIEVTGTSYN
+70 SMGELEVTGTSYN

-97 GESGINRLHDHPYL
+97 GASGITRLHDHPYL

-130 NEVFRNA
+130 NAVFRNA

-142 AYLWDQSIEEEEQN
+142 AYLWDQS
-156 QSGRELEAE
+156 LED
-165 NGDADN
+165 GT
-171 LPGDDIADTEVP
+171 DIAGTEVP
-183 YGKLFRKKD
+183 YGRLFCKND
-192 IDRALAS
+192 IDQALAF
-199 EEPFAIVPSRDTN
+199 EDPFSV
-212 GHGTAL
+212 
-218 AGIAAGNMV
+218 
-227 PGENF
+227 
-232 TEPFAIVP
+232 VP

-292 PPEAEAFQEN
+292 PPDAEVFQEN

-307 IAFAISQAKKLK
+307 IAYAISWAKKLE

-373 FSQGREQIVT
+373 FSQEREQIVT

-393 FTIEF
+393 FTMEF

-406 ELSIQSP
+406 GLSIQSP

-468 KIFTQARNQQ
+468 KIFTQARNRQ
-478 NVQFHIW
+478 NVQFHMW

-555 VPLVRGGFGTRS
+555 VPLVRGDFGTRS

>member
-1 MLRKE
+1 MFGRE
-6 DFEPNMKTEDKIPG
+6 DFEFDMKTEENEIPG
-20 AQTENPAQSQRFGD
+20 VQPENPAQSEHFGD

-40 QNVQDTM
+40 QNVENTM
-47 ELFPGTSF
+47 ELFPGTTF
-55 RAINEIFGVLYVPLE
+55 QAVNEIFGILYVPLE
-70 SMGEIEVTGTSYN
+70 NTGELEITGTSYN

-97 GESGINRLHDHPYL
+97 SASGITRLHDHPYL

-142 AYLWDQSIEEEEQN
+142 AYLWDQSLEEE
-156 QSGRELEAE
+156 SDMGA
-165 NGDADN
+165 AK
-171 LPGDDIADTEVP
+171 VP
-183 YGKLFRKKD
+183 YGRLFRKRD
-192 IDRALAS
+192 IDLALDS
-199 EEPFAIVPSRDTN
+199 ENPFSIVPSRDTN

-227 PGENF
+227 Q
-232 TEPFAIVP
+232 
-240 SRDTN
+240 
-245 GHGTALAGIAAGNMV
+245 
-260 PGENFTGA
+260 GENFTGA

-292 PPEAEAFQEN
+292 PPEAEVFQED

-307 IAFAISQAKKLK
+307 IAFAIRLAKELGV
-319 MPLSICLGIGSSQ
+319 PLSICVGIGSSQ

-373 FSQGREQIVT
+373 FSQEREKIVT

-393 FTIEF
+393 FTMEF

-468 KIFTQARNQQ
+468 KIFTQGKNKQ
-478 NVQFHIW
+478 NVQFHMW

-528 IYIAAGRGYTPD
+528 IYIAAGRGYTPN
-540 GMITPHLAAPGVNVK
+540 GMVTPHLAAPGVNVK
-555 VPLVRGGFGTRS
+555 VPLVRGGFGIRS

-620 EWGYGKVDLYHTFEL
+620 EWGYGRVDLYHTFEL

>member
-6 DFEPNMKTEDKIPG
+6 DFEPNMKTEDRIPG
-20 AQTENPAQSQRFGD
+20 AQSENPAQSQRFGD

-40 QNVQDTM
+40 QNVKDTM
-47 ELFPGTSF
+47 ELFSGTSF
-55 RAINEIFGVLYVPLE
+55 QAINEIFGVLYVPLE
-70 SMGEIEVTGTSYN
+70 SMGELEVTGTSYN

-97 GESGINRLHDHPYL
+97 GASGITRLHDHPYL

-130 NEVFRNA
+130 NAVFRNA

-142 AYLWDQSIEEEEQN
+142 AYLWDQS
-156 QSGRELEAE
+156 LED
-165 NGDADN
+165 GT
-171 LPGDDIADTEVP
+171 DIAGTEVP
-183 YGKLFRKKD
+183 YGRLFRKND
-192 IDRALAS
+192 IDQALAF
-199 EEPFAIVPSRDTN
+199 EDPFSV
-212 GHGTAL
+212 
-218 AGIAAGNMV
+218 
-227 PGENF
+227 
-232 TEPFAIVP
+232 VP

-292 PPEAEAFQEN
+292 PPDAEVFQEN

-307 IAFAISQAKKLK
+307 IAYAISWAKKLE

-393 FTIEF
+393 FTMEF

-406 ELSIQSP
+406 GLSIQSP

-620 EWGYGKVDLYHTFEL
+620 EWGYGRVDLYHTFEL